1 MSYSP
6 LFIRLQCSNVVALA
20 NKLHSRAPAL
30 PQVEPHESTTSS
42 LVDVDSP
49 HVSSVPS
56 DYESQEVKTETQAQR
71 LELEAEDEARELSTA
86 ASEDY
91 EEISHEAKDK
101 YDKGSRE
108 AKRKY
113 DNASHEA
120 EHKLDKAS
128 HETKQKYD
136 EVSHE
141 AKHKYDKA
149 SHETK
154 QKYDEVSHDAKHK
167 YDEVSH
173 DAKEKYDELSHEA
186 KDKYK
191 EAKKV
196 ANKKAAQAKSKAKEA
211 EKDIRENSDN
221 PIVVGNAVVI
231 ATLSAAL
238 GFGAYR
244 KYAAGELTW
253 KVAGAWAGV
262 VGLFAAGDYYL
273 SQYVSLCR
281 LEVLEMVQ
289 LTMGD
294 RYLFRNKYPR
304 K

>member
-1 MSYSP
+1 M
-6 LFIRLQCSNVVALA
+6 ALTE
-20 NKLHSRAPAL
+20 KLRSRAPAL
-30 PQVEPHESTTSS
+30 PQVEPSESSTSS

-56 DYESQEVKTETQAQR
+56 DYDSQPVKTETQAQR
-71 LELEAEDEARELSTA
+71 LELEAEDQARDLANE

-101 YDKGSRE
+101 FDKTSRE
-108 AKRKY
+108 AKNKY
-113 DNASHEA
+113 DDASEEAKDKYDETSHEA
-120 EHKLDKAS
+120 
-128 HETKQKYD
+128 KQKYD

-141 AKHKYDKA
+141 AKDKY
-149 SHETK
+149 E
-154 QKYDEVSHDAKHK
+154 
-167 YDEVSH
+167 
-173 DAKEKYDELSHEA
+173 ELSHEA

-196 ANKKAAQAKSKAKEA
+196 ANKKASQAKSKAKEA
-211 EKDIRENSDN
+211 EKEMRENSDN
-221 PIVVGNAVVI
+221 PVVVGNAVVI
-231 ATLSAAL
+231 AALSAAL

-273 SQYVSLCR
+273 SQ
-281 LEVLEMVQ
+281 
-289 LTMGD
+289 
-294 RYLFRNKYPR
+294 
-304 K
+304 